1 MTIKIT
7 KKGKSFDRLE
17 KDLEKAITN
26 ELKGIL
32 TMAHNEVLAH
42 TPVNTGTLAANTNFS
57 INQPD
62 QSFGVVENEVDRDA
76 SQVSLPVYSAL
87 GMEKNRPQALSLAVR
102 TRNRALKSFKI
113 DFSKK
118 KTYKFFIT
126 NATPYVTD
134 VEYGQGINIKARQ
147 SAVGMFRKSV
157 QKIKQNIKSGKGK
170 RFGKFD
176 QRVSGPR
183 TYTE

>member
-1 MTIKIT
+1 MTIKLVR
-7 KKGKSFDRLE
+7 KGKSLDSLE
-17 KDLEKAITN
+17 KSLERTITN
-26 ELKGIL
+26 ELKEIVS
-32 TMAHNEVLAH
+32 MAHSEVLAH

-57 INQPD
+57 VNQPD
-62 QSFGVVENEVDRDA
+62 RSFGILENEVDRDA
-76 SQVSLPVYSAL
+76 SQVALPVYGAST
-87 GMEKNRPQALSLAVR
+87 MEKNRPQALSLAIR
-102 TRNRALKSFKI
+102 TQKRALKSFKI

-118 KTYKFFIT
+118 KTYKFYIT
-126 NATPYVTD
+126 NATPYVLD
-134 VEYGQGINIKARQ
+134 VEYGQGMNIKARQ

-176 QRVSGPR
+176 QRVSRPR